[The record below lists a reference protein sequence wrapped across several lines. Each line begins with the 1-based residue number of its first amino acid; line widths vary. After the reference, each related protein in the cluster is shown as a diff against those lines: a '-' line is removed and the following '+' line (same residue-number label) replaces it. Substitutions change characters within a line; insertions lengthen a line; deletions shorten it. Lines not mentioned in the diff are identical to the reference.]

1 MAFEPTIANA
11 LVYIVDDD
19 PSVRKA
25 ITRMFKSLG
34 MRAASFATAREFMDS
49 EREDGPGCLIL
60 DVQMP
65 DQTGIELQEELVAR
79 HIDLPIVFLTGHG
92 NIPMTVQ
99 AMRSGAVDFLTKPL
113 DQRQLVDTVCQAIEQ
128 HARQRT
134 SSAALRRFREKVD
147 ALSKREYQVMTLA
160 VGGMLNKQI
169 ARRLGITEHTVKVH
183 RGRVMNKTGVSS
195 IAELARLCEKT
206 GIVAQDQ

>member
-1 MAFEPTIANA
+1 M
-11 LVYIVDDD
+11 DDD

-34 MRAASFATAREFMDS
+34 MRVASFATAREFMDS
-49 EREDGPGCLIL
+49 EREDVPGCLIL

-79 HIDLPIVFLTGHG
+79 DVDLPIVFLTGHG

-99 AMRSGAVDFLTKPL
+99 AMRTGAVDFLTKPL
-113 DQRQLVDTVCQAIEQ
+113 DQQQLIATVCQAIER
-128 HARQRT
+128 HAQQRT
-134 SSAALRRFREKVD
+134 TSAALRGFRQRVD
-147 ALSKREYQVMTLA
+147 SLSKREYQIMTLA

-183 RGRVMNKTGVSS
+183 RGRVMNKTGASS
-195 IAELARLCEKT
+195 IAELARLCERA
-206 GIVAQDQ
+206 GIVAPEQ

>member
-1 MAFEPTIANA
+1 MANA

-34 MRAASFATAREFMDS
+34 MRVASFATAREFMDS
-49 EREDGPGCLIL
+49 EREDLPGCLIL

-65 DQTGIELQEELVAR
+65 DQTGIELQEELVA
-79 HIDLPIVFLTGHG
+79 HDVDLPIVFLTGHG

-99 AMRSGAVDFLTKPL
+99 AMRTGAVDFLTKPL
-113 DQRQLVDTVCQAIEQ
+113 DQQQLIATVCQAIER
-128 HARQRT
+128 HAQQRT
-134 SSAALRRFREKVD
+134 TSAALRGFRQRVD
-147 ALSKREYQVMTLA
+147 SLSKREYQIMTLA
-160 VGGMLNKQI
+160 VGGLLNKQI

-183 RGRVMNKTGVSS
+183 RGRVMNKTSANS
-195 IAELARLCEKT
+195 IAELARLCERA
-206 GIVAQDQ
+206 GIVALEQ